1 MYLFSFF
8 SFPLSNFYIVS
19 FLFILSFFLRFLF
32 ILIVI
37 SIIFSLI
44 VILWFCILILCSL
57 ILWFCI
63 LILWSLIMWLSL
75 CCLILWLSLSA
86 WFSSCAA
93 CFSSCPASYSVL
105 YNSRIEYDSCSSSCH
120 KNNNLK
126 SANVFNLVNMKTRGR
141 QSLMSL
147 CNNQEIYNM
156 KATSVFIIIRND
168 KLQSRDIYIRVK

>member
-1 MYLFSFF
+1 MYLFSLF

-19 FLFILSFFLRFLF
+19 FLFILRFMFILSFFLRFLF

-44 VILWFCILILCSL
+44 AMLWFCILILCSF

-86 WFSSCAA
+86 WFSSCA
-93 CFSSCPASYSVL
+93 SSYSVL